1 MNKNRWLYLPIEL
14 KVRELEARILMAC
27 TASENGYR
35 VVLGHKNEIQT
46 NLSIMPQGIFLT
58 YGMAEN
64 LLPILENA
72 TNFGHRI
79 IAQDEEGLVVWQH
92 GRYQKYRIS
101 NKTLNLIQYVFTWG
115 DNQKQLISETF
126 PEYSTKIITTGSPRI
141 DLLREPY
148 NKVFDDRVEKIKK
161 TYGPF
166 ILVNTNFGLVNN
178 FKGMTDYYEHIKKAY
193 NLSTD
198 YDEAFHKSRF
208 EFQNQLNGYFI
219 EMIKALSNSFS
230 KMKIIVRP
238 HPAENHD
245 TNRKIF
251 HDFKNV
257 VIHHEGCVIPW
268 LKASE
273 VMIHNGCT
281 TGVEAV
287 ILNKAAV
294 TYRPIKNDL
303 IETFLPSFVSHE
315 AFTLSDLVSI
325 VASYLDGKQIFDDK
339 KNSKEMNYYI
349 ANLRNSN
356 AVDKII
362 DLLDGIKI
370 DNNGSRTKQFFE
382 YLEKQKYTNYDNSDF
397 LSGAN
402 DISSQYV
409 RHKFSGLSKVEV
421 NYLLSKFQTISG
433 RFQDVSAKQIG
444 PSMYLFES
452 KKNRLSLIKLAK
464 RLLCKFTSIFPDLKK
479 IKPTDPYINKETNSL
494 NSIQCPENL
503 DKTFPR
509 NLPQATL
516 ISEISLG
523 NQGGSQLFIG
533 DINNDG
539 IKEFIWLQSAG
550 IFKSDLFAQNDH
562 FNERLDP
569 GFNQHLFCLTATD
582 QNNRLLWQVGA
593 PYTQSSPSFIS
604 HACEQMVS
612 IADIDA
618 DGQNEVIVLDSSNN
632 LLILE
637 GLNGKVKAS
646 IKLPADN
653 FSIVKTS
660 TKEGTRQGNRILI
673 GNSDKPYSP
682 YEYGNPWLFFNGN
695 LELIHQGEYI
705 GAGHNAVVFDANADG
720 ADEFLIGY
728 QLVDTHGRVIWTVDA
743 WKNNLMDNPTEQH
756 VDDVSIFMEN
766 GDWKAAIAGSDK
778 LYLINSNGRSEW
790 TKKLPHPQYVVILG
804 EGESTRIIVLNQR
817 ETMNCFDINGKILWE
832 KLFPEHWPLHRPP
845 SSFTARP
852 IHMNHPA
859 AIIRGTS
866 VAPEMFLY
874 MEGGW
879 PYGIDQHGEPA
890 MLFPAT
896 KNSETSDLRPSLRR
910 INDHGLSFEGDAVD
924 LNDDGMDEVIIYNRR
939 YAWIYKI

>member
-1 MNKNRWLYLPIEL
+1 MNKNKWLYLPIEL
-14 KVRELEARILMAC
+14 KVRELETRILMAC
-27 TASENGYR
+27 IAADRGYR

-46 NLSIMPQGIFLT
+46 SLSIMPQGIFLT

-92 GRYQKYRIS
+92 GRYQKYRLS

-115 DNQKQLISETF
+115 ENQKQLISETF

-208 EFQNQLNGYFI
+208 EFQSQMNGYFI
-219 EMIKALSNSFS
+219 EMIKAISNSFP

-303 IETFLPSFVSHE
+303 IETFLPSFVSYE

-349 ANLRNSN
+349 ANLRNSY

-362 DLLDGIKI
+362 DTLDRIKI
-370 DNNGSRTKQFFE
+370 DNNDSRTKEFFE

-452 KKNRLSLIKLAK
+452 KKNRLSPITLAK

-479 IKPTDPYINKETNSL
+479 IKPTDPYRNKKTSSL
-494 NSIQCPENL
+494 NSIQCPEDL

-516 ISEISLG
+516 MSEISLG

-550 IFKSDLFAQNDH
+550 IFKSDLFAQNEH

-593 PYTQSSPSFIS
+593 PYTQSSPSFVS
-604 HACEQMVS
+604 HACERMVS

-632 LLILE
+632 LLILD

-673 GNSDKPYSP
+673 GNADKPYMP
-682 YEYGNPWLFFNGN
+682 YEYGNPWLFYNGN
-695 LELIHQGEYI
+695 FELIHQGEYI

-720 ADEFLIGY
+720 VDEFLIGY
-728 QLVDTHGRVIWTVDA
+728 QLVDINGQVIWTMDK
-743 WKNNLMDNPTEQH
+743 WKNRKMDEPAEQH
-756 VDDVSIFMEN
+756 VDDVSIVKIN
-766 GDWKAAIAGSDK
+766 NDWFAAIAGSDQ
-778 LYLINSNGRSEW
+778 LYFIDSAGRCKWE
-790 TKKLPHPQYVVILG
+790 KKLPHPQYTVVLSKG
-804 EGESTRIIVLNQR
+804 KEARIIVLNQR
-817 ETMNCFDINGKILWE
+817 EIMNCFDINGTLLWE
-832 KLFPEHWPLHRPP
+832 CLFPEHWPIKRPL
-845 SSFTARP
+845 SSYTARP
-852 IHMNHPA
+852 IHMNAPA
-859 AIIRGTS
+859 AIIRRSEGNPDLF
-866 VAPEMFLY
+866 VY
-874 MEGGW
+874 NEGGW
-879 PYGIDQHGEPA
+879 PYGIDSNGSPC
-890 MLFPAT
+890 LFFPPTSNAET
-896 KNSETSDLRPSLRR
+896 KDMRPKLRR
-910 INDHGLSFEGDAVD
+910 INDHGLSFESEAFDSAGD
-924 LNDDGMDEVIIYNRR
+924 GTSRVIIYNRS
-939 YAWIYKI
+939 YAWIYKL